1 MTVQRNLAQLSDR
14 ADVIIRGQVLSAK
27 SEPHP
32 ELRGLQTIV
41 VTLRVRERLK
51 GNSPDIY
58 TFRQYIWDIRDRYNA
73 AGYRK
78 GQHLLLM
85 MNKPSRFG
93 LTSPVGLEQGRFKIT
108 RDATG
113 TTFAV
118 NGRGNVGLFS
128 NVEPQLQQRKVR
140 LSTGA
145 GKMIRSKH
153 GAVRIEELTEVI
165 RGLVGKAAK

>member
-1 MTVQRNLAQLSDR
+1 
-14 ADVIIRGQVLSAK
+14 VLSAK
-27 SEPHP
+27 AEPHP

-41 VTLRVRERLK
+41 VTLRVSERLK

-58 TFRQYIWDIRDRYNA
+58 TFRQYIWDIRDRYNT

-85 MNKPSRFG
+85 MNKPSRYG
-93 LTSPVGLEQGRFKIT
+93 LTSTTGLEQGRFTI
-108 RDATG
+108 RGDAAG

-128 NVEPQLQQRKVR
+128 NIEPQLQQRKIRV
-140 LSTGA
+140 SAGA
-145 GKMIRSKH
+145 GKMIRLKR
-153 GAVRIEELTEVI
+153 GAVRTHELTEVI
-165 RGLVGKAAK
+165 RGLVGTMK